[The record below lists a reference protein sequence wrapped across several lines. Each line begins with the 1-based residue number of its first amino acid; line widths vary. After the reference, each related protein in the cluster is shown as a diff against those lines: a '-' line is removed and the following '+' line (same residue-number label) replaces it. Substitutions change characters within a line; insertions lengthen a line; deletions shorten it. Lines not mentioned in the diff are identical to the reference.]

1 MLSLLK
7 IQRADSPMLGKS
19 PKLSGWLLMIAI
31 LLGSVAITSGA
42 LLSVL
47 SAQTTTTLAKLT
59 DAEVAQQLK
68 NLPGWT
74 VKDQEL
80 TRVYEFKNFL
90 EAIKFVNQLVE
101 PAEKAAHHPDLEI
114 SYNKVTIKLT
124 THDLNGLTQQD
135 FDLAKIIDDL
145 N

>member
-1 MLSLLK
+1 
-7 IQRADSPMLGKS
+7 MLGKS
-19 PKLSGWLLMIAI
+19 QKSKGWLVMIAFW
-31 LLGSVAITSGA
+31 LGSVAISSGA
-42 LLSVL
+42 ISLPLT
-47 SAQTTTTLAKLT
+47 AQTTTAIAKLT

-74 VKDQEL
+74 VKNQEL
-80 TRVYEFKNFL
+80 TRVYEFQNFI
-90 EAIKFVNQLVE
+90 EAIKFVNKLVE
-101 PAEKAAHHPDLEI
+101 PAEKAAHHPDIEI
-114 SYNKVTIKLT
+114 SYNKVTIRLT